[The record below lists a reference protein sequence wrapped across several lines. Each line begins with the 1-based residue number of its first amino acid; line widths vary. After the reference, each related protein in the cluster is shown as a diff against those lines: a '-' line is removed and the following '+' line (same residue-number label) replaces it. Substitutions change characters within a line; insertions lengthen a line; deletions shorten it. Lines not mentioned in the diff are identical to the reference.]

1 MKLSD
6 RSPKDAATERG
17 RIYKFLELPEAKGG
31 GALELSSNA
40 VGLPAVYRAMMGSL
54 KVKSGREALKLLLI
68 RLVARLQGL
77 FNHRRALT
85 DRSS

>member
-31 GALELSSNA
+31 APELSSNA

-68 RLVARLQGL
+68 RLVARLQL
-77 FNHRRALT
+77 
-85 DRSS
+85 DQSPSCP